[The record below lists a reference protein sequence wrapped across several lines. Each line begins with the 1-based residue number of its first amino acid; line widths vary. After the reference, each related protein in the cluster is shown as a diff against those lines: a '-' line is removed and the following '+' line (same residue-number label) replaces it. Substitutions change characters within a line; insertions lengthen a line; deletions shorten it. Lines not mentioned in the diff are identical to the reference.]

1 MKNKNWQDSP
11 LKSILCGAA
20 ALVLLLAVL
29 GFGWFSNAS
38 KLTEHETA
46 TRQVPRF
53 SAKAGFYDEGFYLK
67 LSAASGST
75 VYYTLDGS
83 DPRTSETAEVYT
95 EAIPIYDNTKKPNKY
110 SKLTEISLNGYAPP
124 KYNVDKCITV
134 RAAVKTR
141 SGEFGEVVTNS
152 YFVGKDKDFYSDMK
166 VISMV
171 TDADYLFN
179 EDTGIY
185 MIGSQYYEWKNSPDF
200 VKYDGGDVQNKTNY
214 NATGPESEIPV
225 TVQVFE
231 KGRAVYSTAV
241 GTRITGHWSR
251 AHAQKSLRLYAR
263 NEYGGGQMEYDFF
276 EDLKDIN
283 GRPIRDFDKVTL
295 RNSGNDFQELH
306 FRDALIHDLAK
317 GLECEVMAAEPCI
330 LFINGEYWGFY
341 MIREKTD
348 GDYFESHY
356 GIPKEDIAV
365 VKVAQVEEGTADDV
379 EEFRELCNWAAA
391 VDMTDEENYKKL
403 CDSMDIQSLMDYI
416 AVETYINNSDWAN
429 GGSNNWAAWRSKIT
443 DTKLPKADGKWRF
456 ILFDT
461 DCSTASFGDDKTQ
474 YDYDLLNEM
483 YVSWEDFNIPNVVRS
498 LCRNDE
504 FRQAFYENYI
514 QVMKN
519 CFEPNE
525 VTEKIDYYVE
535 NYGEAIKDTLIRFDA
550 AWAVEEY
557 DYEVEKFKEYFC
569 LRPQYAE
576 KYLAEFCESNR

>member
-263 NEYGGGQMEYDFF
+263 EEHGSSQMEYDFIEGLADF
-276 EDLKDIN
+276 N
-283 GRPIRDFDKVTL
+283 GRRITDFDKVTL
-295 RNSGNDFQELH
+295 RNGGNDFQELH
-306 FRDALIHDLAK
+306 FRDALIHDLTK
-317 GLECEVMAAEPCI
+317 DLELDTLGFEPCI

-341 MIREKTD
+341 MIREKAD
-348 GDYFESHY
+348 GNYFEAHY
-356 GIPKEDIAV
+356 GIKKEDTAV
-365 VKVAQVEEGTADDV
+365 IKIGTIEEGT
-379 EEFRELCNWAAA
+379 EEDLDEFYSFFEWAATA
-391 VDMTDEENYKKL
+391 DMTDEENYKKL
-403 CDSMDIQSLMDYI
+403 CDSMDIQSFMDYV
-416 AVETYINNSDWAN
+416 AVETYICNADWAN
-429 GGSNNWAAWRSKIT
+429 GYGNNWAAWRSKTT
-443 DTKLPKADGKWRF
+443 DKNLPKADGKWRF

-461 DCSTASFGDDKTQ
+461 EYSSGLYGQRETQ
-474 YDYDLLNEM
+474 YDYNLLGRM
-483 YVSWEDFNIPNVVRS
+483 YVGDLGFSVPEILRNLCKNEEFN
-498 LCRNDE
+498 
-504 FRQAFYENYI
+504 QMFYENYDRI
-514 QVMKN
+514 IET
-519 CFEPNE
+519 CFEPKT
-525 VTEKIDYYVE
+525 VAAKIDEYAAA
-535 NYGEAIKDTLIRFDA
+535 YGEAVKDTQNRFGLDWA
-550 AWAVEEY
+550 AMNFDNEVEELKDFY
-557 DYEVEKFKEYFC
+557 YC
-569 LRPQYAE
+569 RPLYAR
-576 KYLAEFCESNR
+576 KYLIKFCEGEY